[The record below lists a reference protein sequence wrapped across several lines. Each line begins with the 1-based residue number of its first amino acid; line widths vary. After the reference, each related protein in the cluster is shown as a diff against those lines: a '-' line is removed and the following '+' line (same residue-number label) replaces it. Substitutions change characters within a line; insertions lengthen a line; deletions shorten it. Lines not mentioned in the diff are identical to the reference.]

1 MKGIKKSTFIVQKM
15 DCPSEEQ
22 MIRLKLEGIDAIRG
36 LDFDIPNRKL
46 VVFHRD
52 NPNMFAQKIYDLD
65 LDASLAKTDVVDE
78 FTRDIEA
85 EKTQRKVLWTVL
97 VINFS
102 FFGIEMVY
110 GWISGSMG
118 LVADSLDML
127 ADSAVY
133 ALSLFAVGS
142 AISRKKK
149 IARMSG
155 YFQMLLA
162 ILGMAEVVRRFLGFE
177 EIPVFQTMIIVS
189 SLALIANTY
198 SLYLIHKAKSA
209 EAHMQASM
217 IFTSNDIIINAGVIL
232 AGVLV
237 YFTNSKYPDLVIGF
251 LIFLIVIRGALR
263 ILNLAK
269 D

>member
-22 MIRLKLEGIDAIRG
+22 MIRLKLEGIDVIEG
-36 LDFDIPNRKL
+36 LEFDIPGRKL
-46 VVFHRD
+46 YVFHRD
-52 NPNMFAQKIYDLD
+52 SPDKFEQKLYDLD
-65 LDASLAKTDVVDE
+65 LDAALAETNVVDE
-78 FTRDIEA
+78 FTRDFEA

-97 VINFS
+97 IINFS
-102 FFGIEMVY
+102 FFVIEIIY

-127 ADSAVY
+127 ADSVVY
-133 ALSLFAVGS
+133 GLSLFAVG
-142 AISRKKK
+142 AALSRKKK
-149 IARMSG
+149 IAKKSG

-162 ILGMAEVVRRFLGFE
+162 ILGMTEVVRRFLGFE

-198 SLYLIHKAKSA
+198 SLYLIHKAKST

-263 ILNLAK
+263 ILKLAK

>member
-1 MKGIKKSTFIVQKM
+1 MKGIKKSTFIIQKM

-22 MIRLKLEGIDAIRG
+22 MIRMKLEGINVIEG
-36 LDFDIPNRKL
+36 LEFDIPNRKL
-46 VVFHRD
+46 FVFHRD
-52 NPNMFAQKIYDLD
+52 NPDKFEQKIYDLD
-65 LDASLAKTDVVDE
+65 LDASLDETDVADE
-78 FTRDIEA
+78 FTRDVNA
-85 EKTQRKVLWTVL
+85 EKIQRKVLWTVL
-97 VINFS
+97 IINFS
-102 FFGIEMVY
+102 FFVIEMVY

-127 ADSAVY
+127 ADSVVY
-133 ALSLFAVGS
+133 GLSLFAVG
-142 AISRKKK
+142 AALSRKKK
-149 IARMSG
+149 IAKMSG

-162 ILGMAEVVRRFLGFE
+162 GLGLMEVVRRFLGFE
-177 EIPVFQTMIIVS
+177 EVPVFQTMIIVS

-198 SLYLIHKAKSA
+198 SLYLIQKAKSA

-263 ILNLAK
+263 ILKLAK